1 MNALPTSVYRFT
13 KSPQSQSAYLMD
25 TFTGEPIP
33 WLLGVYVRGPNLG
46 RQYVIFDEDQKID
59 YVTGRRFFLH
69 RLDTTNKALCGWKSA
84 QLGAPHKKCKIT
96 GGENSGDNPGRF
108 SGDTHCP
115 VIKGQPHDNDALLW
129 ELSPDREHMT
139 IYFFAGLALQRQPLF
154 EKWVNGELVLTAAV
168 APLPPVPETKTATRA
183 DTLAAA

>member
-1 MNALPTSVYRFT
+1 MKALPTSVYRFT

-33 WLLGVYVRGPNLG
+33 WLLGIYVTGKLMG
-46 RQYVIFDEDQKID
+46 RQYVIFENDQEINR
-59 YVTGRRFFLH
+59 VTGRRFYTY
-69 RLDTTNKALCGWKSA
+69 RLDTKNKALCGWKSA
-84 QLGAPHKKCKIT
+84 QLGVPHKKCKIT

-115 VIKGQPHDNDALLW
+115 FIKGQPHDNDALLW

-139 IYFFAGLALQRQPLF
+139 IYFFADLALQKQALF
-154 EKWVNGELVLTAAV
+154 EKWVNGELVLTPEVAA
-168 APLPPVPETKTATRA
+168 LPPVPEEKKSHQ
-183 DTLAAA
+183 